1 MLLTHKDRF
10 QNRLDDNF
18 SKKYGV
24 LHTIILNVVRIKELI
39 IFNFGFLPS
48 FMPLYI
54 AKGSMY
60 FKGMTHLIS
69 FPIV

>member
-1 MLLTHKDRF
+1 M
-10 QNRLDDNF
+10 DDNF
-18 SKKYGV
+18 SKKYGVLHTNRV

-39 IFNFGFLPS
+39 IFNFGFLLS